1 MYVPKIHAATAA
13 AAVLAAREGQARAF
27 HVNNNNNNASS
38 SSSRL
43 LLRGVPHASA
53 AVHSSSSSDR
63 MTAVATAAAAL
74 PYCCSSGRG
83 NRVGFFPSLLRP
95 TAATLAF
102 CSSST
107 GWWCSLPRASSS
119 HRRRHGAAET
129 VSRRRRGTAAATATT
144 LLSMKASGQGGGKG
158 ESVRNR
164 ALGTVVYL
172 LPMLDGLDC
181 GRDVFHAVPM
191 LGSLVHGVLAPA
203 LAIWDNVPFMPLVMF
218 IILQVS
224 VRRQDT
230 SRFIRFNVQQAIL
243 VDILTVV
250 LGLLGTA
257 AGYVAPEGEQ
267 FVTNFAF
274 YCLVGAVAY
283 AVAETAKG
291 KMANQQIPLI
301 SAAAEIQLGPS

>member
-27 HVNNNNNNASS
+27 HVNNNNAS

-43 LLRGVPHASA
+43 LLRGVPRASA
-53 AVHSSSSSDR
+53 AVHSSSSDR
-63 MTAVATAAAAL
+63 MTATTAAAAL
-74 PYCCSSGRG
+74 PFFCSSSRG
-83 NRVGFFPSLLRP
+83 NRAGFFPSLLRP

-107 GWWCSLPRASSS
+107 GWWRSLPRAPSS
-119 HRRRHGAAET
+119 HRRRQGTAEA
-129 VSRRRRGTAAATATT
+129 VSRRRRGTAAATGTT
-144 LLSMKASGQGGGKG
+144 LLSMKASGQGGEKG

-283 AVAETAKG
+283 AVAETARG
-291 KMANQQIPLI
+291 KMANQIPLI

>member
-27 HVNNNNNNASS
+27 HVNNNDNNAS

-43 LLRGVPHASA
+43 LLRGVPRASA

-63 MTAVATAAAAL
+63 MTVATAAAAL
-74 PYCCSSGRG
+74 PYCCSSSRG
-83 NRVGFFPSLLRP
+83 HRAGFFSSLLRP

-102 CSSST
+102 CSSSST
-107 GWWCSLPRASSS
+107 GWWRSLPRASSS
-119 HRRRHGAAET
+119 HRRGQGAAEA
-129 VSRRRRGTAAATATT
+129 VSRRRRGASAATTTT

-191 LGSLVHGVLAPA
+191 LGSLVHGLLAPA

-283 AVAETAKG
+283 AVAETARG

>member
-1 MYVPKIHAATAA
+1 MYVPKIRAATAA

-27 HVNNNNNNASS
+27 HVNNNNHASS
-38 SSSRL
+38 ASRL
-43 LLRGVPHASA
+43 LLRGVPRSSA
-53 AVHSSSSSDR
+53 AVHSSSSDR
-63 MTAVATAAAAL
+63 MTVATAAAAL
-74 PYCCSSGRG
+74 PYCCSSSRR
-83 NRVGFFPSLLRP
+83 NRAGFFSSLLRP
-95 TAATLAF
+95 TAAALAF

-107 GWWCSLPRASSS
+107 GWCSLPRASSLHS
-119 HRRRHGAAET
+119 HRRRQGATEA
-129 VSRRRRGTAAATATT
+129 VSRWRRGTAATTATTTTT

-257 AGYVAPEGEQ
+257 AGYVAPEGEE

-283 AVAETAKG
+283 AVAETARG
-291 KMANQQIPLI
+291 KIANQQIPLI

>member
-27 HVNNNNNNASS
+27 HVNNNNNA

-43 LLRGVPHASA
+43 LLRGVPRASA
-53 AVHSSSSSDR
+53 VVHGSSSDR
-63 MTAVATAAAAL
+63 MAVATAAAAAL
-74 PYCCSSGRG
+74 PYCCSSSRG
-83 NRVGFFPSLLRP
+83 NRAGFFSSLLRP

-107 GWWCSLPRASSS
+107 GWWRSLPRASSP
-119 HRRRHGAAET
+119 HRRGQGAAEA
-129 VSRRRRGTAAATATT
+129 VSTRRRGTAAATATT

-257 AGYVAPEGEQ
+257 AGYVAPEGEE

-283 AVAETAKG
+283 AVAETARG